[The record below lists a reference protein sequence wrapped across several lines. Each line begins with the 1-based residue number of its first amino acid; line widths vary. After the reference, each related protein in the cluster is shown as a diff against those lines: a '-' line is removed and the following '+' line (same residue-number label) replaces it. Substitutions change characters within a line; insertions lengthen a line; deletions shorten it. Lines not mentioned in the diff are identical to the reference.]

1 MKKRIKSIKK
11 IGLIASSF
19 ALSCSVALGVM
30 LMPGNTAL
38 ADTTATTTTLQVET
52 ASLFT
57 SNNTATAILPETTW
71 TGSTGAATSSK
82 KGVHVSAGTDRRELN
97 ATFNATVQGDFS
109 IEYVLPDS
117 TWGITAFAISDL
129 KGNEVFYVGRTFR
142 YGGLPV
148 YGGAAFVCVIGG
160 GEDGADTYYT
170 RNSSNKVVECTAAQ
184 LSPGGT
190 DSQLDGNVLP
200 AFNNPETSGVLQLAW
215 NGDDINVNLSKY
227 NDEGLFN
234 YATVDGSALK
244 DGYTVSIRNQTA
256 PAGLTGPSGGA
267 SSVGILSINGV
278 SFAGT
283 TVNATCDSCDIVYSD
298 TYNPEVSIGG
308 KNEITLDEGNALAP
322 FDVSAKNVRVGS
334 LQVGAI
340 PRAQQITY
348 SEDFTQKTAGT
359 YDITIGN
366 ALATKHYSVRVVD
379 PILHSVSSLVIGD
392 EKATVKTAHT
402 QAYDGGSYSGVY
414 VEGTAQLAGTFYGD
428 FEMEYVLPG
437 ASWGISAIGVCDLNG
452 NEKFY
457 VGRTWRSGGHDA
469 GSGAAYVYDA
479 TANKYYTNLSS
490 EIVELTAI
498 APKNLCRDILPAYNH
513 PEKAGKL
520 YLQWNGDTIIVKAD
534 LLKGGTRALAEIPA
548 AELKNGYK
556 IVLRSQSFADTTVFS
571 VFSGS
576 ASPFIVGAVNGT
588 SLAGSKAKISYGADI
603 LSYEGAIEDNV
614 IYLPKD
620 GTFDNFTANAY
631 RLFGTDWKES
641 CSPTGIIFTALGD
654 FDIHTAGTYEN
665 VVIRPELNN
674 RYGTLK
680 AYDVV
685 VEPSYK
691 VTFDENGGE
700 EIPDWYYSAHTW
712 NKTLPTPVRRYW
724 KFGGWEENG
733 TPFTTLPSQN
743 QRAVSLKAVWIDDVA
758 PIASLNVDAVITRQ
772 TGEGL
777 GIAKTDVT
785 AIDAVSG
792 TLTDT
797 AVTVFV
803 KAPNANDYKDY
814 AAFTFNADLY
824 GAYDIR
830 YVVKDGAGN
839 QTVVDRKI
847 YYTAT
852 PPTITV
858 SGEVPTSGLTYQ
870 TITLPKAEAKV
881 GNTALT
887 YTLSVT
893 LDGKQITVTDHTFK
907 PVKAGTYSLIYA
919 ATKSGQTASKEF
931 TVVIQEDTQKP
942 VIEVE
947 FTTTR
952 ILLGGKITPTTATAT
967 DNVAGSIT
975 VNVEIKSGTTVV
987 ATGEYTPEKVGVYSV
1002 VYTAC
1007 DEAGNTQTLTFEV
1020 LVSEQ
1025 SQDNHDWTD
1034 SAPEDMEDSAGGA
1047 GGCRGTVDGTFAAMT
1062 TLLIA
1067 AIVCITKN
1075 KKQTE
1080 KGDK

>member
-1 MKKRIKSIKK
+1 MNNNSRKKGLIVSALVGAFALTCGFSSLPVSAQELSVTVAPSSLFTENAAVETEKDVTGLIVKGNATLKGVCTGETTIEYYLPAAWGGAVFEVCDTDGDLIYSVYKRWRSGTGVNGGGAFVGYNGSYYLYDGTVTTAEEITVEK
-11 IGLIASSF
+11 IGYGALPNPGYMGTDGVGTLKLKPVSNGEIAVDMSYNTKGIIELASF
-19 ALSCSVALGVM
+19 ALSQEDAAAL
-30 LMPGNTAL
+30 
-38 ADTTATTTTLQVET
+38 
-52 ASLFT
+52 S
-57 SNNTATAILPETTW
+57 
-71 TGSTGAATSSK
+71 
-82 KGVHVSAGTDRRELN
+82 
-97 ATFNATVQGDFS
+97 
-109 IEYVLPDS
+109 
-117 TWGITAFAISDL
+117 
-129 KGNEVFYVGRTFR
+129 
-142 YGGLPV
+142 
-148 YGGAAFVCVIGG
+148 
-160 GEDGADTYYT
+160 
-170 RNSSNKVVECTAAQ
+170 
-184 LSPGGT
+184 
-190 DSQLDGNVLP
+190 
-200 AFNNPETSGVLQLAW
+200 
-215 NGDDINVNLSKY
+215 
-227 NDEGLFN
+227 
-234 YATVDGSALK
+234 
-244 DGYTVSIRNQTA
+244 DGYTVNIRGYVKSDPIPTDH
-256 PAGLTGPSGGA
+256 PSN
-267 SSVGILSINGV
+267 VLITKINGV
-278 SFAGT
+278 DVTGESVA
-283 TVNATCDSCDIVYSD
+283 VAYDSCDIAYSD
-298 TYNPEVSIGG
+298 TYNPEVAVGG
-308 KNEITLDEGNALAP
+308 KNEITLDKGNALAP
-322 FDVSAKNVRVGS
+322 FAVLAKNARLGS
-334 LQVGAI
+334 LQLGTIELAEKL
-340 PRAQQITY
+340 T
-348 SEDFTQKTAGT
+348 STEDFTQKTAGK

-366 ALATKHYSVRVVD
+366 ALATKSYSVRVVD
-379 PILHSVSSLVIGD
+379 SILHSVSSLVIGD
-392 EKATVKTAHT
+392 ENATVKTAHT
-402 QAYDGGSYSGVY
+402 QAYDGGDYAGVY

-437 ASWGISAIGVCDLNG
+437 SSWGIAAIGVCDLNG

-457 VGRTWRSGGHDA
+457 VGRTWKDGGHYV

-498 APKNLCRDILPAYNH
+498 APAKLCRDILPAYNH

-534 LLKGGTRALAEIPA
+534 LLGGGTRALAEIPA

-556 IVLRSQSFADTTVFS
+556 IVLRSQSYADKTVFS

-576 ASPFIVGAVNGT
+576 ASPFVVGSVNGT

-603 LSYEGAIEDNV
+603 LSYDGAIENNV

-620 GTFDNFTANAY
+620 GAFDNFTANTY
-631 RLFGTDWKES
+631 RLFGADWKEP
-641 CSPTGIIFTALGD
+641 CSPTGITFTALGN

-665 VVIRPELNN
+665 VAIRPELNN

-733 TPFTTLPSQN
+733 TSFTALPSEN
-743 QRAVSLKAVWIDDVA
+743 QRAISLKAVWIDDVA
-758 PIASLNVDAVITRQ
+758 PIVSLNVDAVVTRQ

-792 TLTDT
+792 ALSDT

-803 KAPNANDYKDY
+803 KAPNANDYVDY
-814 AAFTFNADLY
+814 MTFTFNAELY

-830 YVVKDGAGN
+830 YVVKDSADN

-858 SGEVPTSGLTYQ
+858 NGEVPLVGLTYQ
-870 TITLPKAEAKV
+870 TIALPKATAKA
-881 GNTALT
+881 GDEALT

-907 PVKAGTYSLIYA
+907 PAKAGAYSIIYA
-919 ATKSGQTASKEF
+919 ATQSGQTASKEF
-931 TVVIQEDTQKP
+931 TVIVEEDTQKP

-952 ILLGGKITPTTATAT
+952 IVLGEKITPPTATAT
-967 DNVAGSIT
+967 DNVAGSVT
-975 VNVEIKSGTTVV
+975 VSVEIKSGTTVV
-987 ATGEYTPEKVGVYSV
+987 STGEYTPEKVGVYSV
-1002 VYTAC
+1002 VYTAS

-1025 SQDNHDWTD
+1025 AEDNHDWTD
-1034 SAPEDMEDSAGGA
+1034 PAPENSGDSSGGA
-1047 GGCRGTVDGTFAAMT
+1047 GSNGDSGCGSSVESAFAALGVLFMS
-1062 TLLIA
+1062 